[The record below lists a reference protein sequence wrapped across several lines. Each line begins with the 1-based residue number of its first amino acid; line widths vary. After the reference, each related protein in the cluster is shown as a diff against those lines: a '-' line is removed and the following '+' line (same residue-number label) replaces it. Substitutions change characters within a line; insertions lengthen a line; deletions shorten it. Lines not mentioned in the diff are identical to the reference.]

1 MNMSAL
7 SDKRL
12 VERTRLGETDAY
24 GELVRRYQ
32 TSVFNVCYRMLGER
46 RQSEDLTQDAFLR
59 GYLRLETFDENKP
72 FGPWIRR
79 VAANLCLN
87 HLQRRRPSKFEL
99 DDERD
104 QAVSKPSDGPEQHLV
119 EKERA
124 RRVREAILALPP
136 HQRSVIELR
145 HYQGRS
151 YKEIAEALNVSLSKV
166 RSDLFRARQAL
177 ARSLSKDVLLRTQPR
192 P

>member
-1 MNMSAL
+1 MNMSAH

-24 GELVRRYQ
+24 GELVLRYQ
-32 TSVFNVCYRMLGER
+32 SSVFNVCYRMLGER
-46 RQSEDLTQDAFLR
+46 RQSEDMAQDAFLR
-59 GYLRLETFDENKP
+59 GYLRLETYDENQP

-99 DDERD
+99 DEERD
-104 QAVSKPSDGPEQHLV
+104 QPITESRDGPEQRLV
-119 EKERA
+119 EKERGS
-124 RRVREAILALPP
+124 RVREAILALPP

-145 HYQGRS
+145 HYQELS
-151 YKEIAEALNVSLSKV
+151 YKEIAEALNVTLSKV

-177 ARSLSKDVLLRTQPR
+177 ARSLSEDVLKPAQPR